1 MKKLGKVLHISNRGR
16 IILRSHQSPAL
27 GLPVFSPDK
36 KKIGQVH
43 DVFGPTK
50 DPYISVKTRANNSKN
65 LENRVGETL
74 YVPKKPNKKW
84 GRRKRSKKQ

>member
-16 IILRSHQSPAL
+16 IILRSHQTPAL

-36 KKIGQVH
+36 KKIGQVN

>member
-16 IILRSHQSPAL
+16 IILRSHQTPAL